1 MITRAPHAARWDRT
15 GSSVDSF
22 LGGHVYLVQP
32 RKGFRCGSDAIVLAS
47 LLPKSLKGALVDLG
61 AGPGGVGFAAAARC
75 PGLTVWCV
83 DRDTEALAHARSSL
97 TLAENAAFAGRVNV
111 VEGDVADPPAQWGV
125 EVPRAAAVLMNPPY
139 FAANACR
146 HSPDAARD
154 KARALG
160 ADGLAPWL
168 LTARRVLDHGG
179 LLGVIAPASRLGELV
194 GLAGFGA
201 TKVFPIHSH
210 QGEPALRVVVATR
223 LGRRAALRVM
233 PALVMHDS
241 DGRFSKGAADI
252 LAGKATLEEA
262 VSHHPSRALRCEPSL
277 F

>member
-1 MITRAPHAARWDRT
+1 MATDAPHVDEWDRT

-22 LGGHVYLVQP
+22 LGGRVYLVQP

-47 LLPKSLKGALVDLG
+47 LLPKSLTGALVDLG

-75 PGLTVWCV
+75 PGLSVWCV
-83 DRDTEALAHARSSL
+83 DRDCDALAHARASL
-97 TLAENAAFAGRVNV
+97 TLVENAGFASRVTV
-111 VEGDVADPPAQWGV
+111 VEGDVADPPAHWSV
-125 EVPRAAAVLMNPPY
+125 TVPRATAVLMNPPY
-139 FAANACR
+139 FAADACR

-168 LTARRVLDHGG
+168 LAARRVLCHGG

-210 QGEPALRVVVATR
+210 AGEPALRVVVATR

-233 PALVMHDS
+233 PALVMHDG
-241 DGRFSKGAADI
+241 DGRFSRGAAHI
-252 LAGKATLEEA
+252 LAGEATLEEA
-262 VSHHPSRALRCEPSL
+262 VRCHPPKTHPWGIEAL
-277 F
+277 